1 MEITSIDHAAMSID
15 QILTGHFVF
24 NFKTRFPTPSTDPD
38 YDSELLKV
46 WVTKEGLIVSGK
58 RICGYFGNTTF
69 KVFGSRV
76 QPTTKNVPTYICTWD
91 SVRRLTREVK
101 IGTRYT
107 PIQRI
112 YVSRIKAAIRS
123 VARIRN
129 LGQQVCHT
137 DVYNYAIENG
147 GIREVDGTLYGLEI
161 CGPHTWTD
169 FTEIAPISE
178 FQKLGIDYNLVYNQL
193 NM

>member
-1 MEITSIDHAAMSID
+1 MEITSID

-24 NFKTRFPTPSTDPD
+24 NFKTRCHTPETPPD

-46 WVTKEGLIVSGK
+46 WFTKEGLIVSGK

-76 QPTTKNVPTYICTWD
+76 QPVTKSIPTYICRWD
-91 SVRRLTREVK
+91 AIRRLTRDVK
-101 IGTRYT
+101 VGTRYT
-107 PIQRI
+107 PLQQT
-112 YVSRIKAAIRS
+112 YVKRIKAAIRS
-123 VARIRN
+123 VSRIRR
-129 LGQQVCHT
+129 LGQQVCHP
-137 DVYNYAIENG
+137 DVYNYAIEHG

-178 FQKLGIDYNLVYNQL
+178 LHKLGIDYNLLYFQL
-193 NM
+193 NV

>member
-1 MEITSIDHAAMSID
+1 MEIDK
-15 QILTGHFVF
+15 ILTGHLVF
-24 NFKTRFPTPSTDPD
+24 NFKTRCQTPDSPPD

-76 QPTTKNVPTYICTWD
+76 QPTTKNVPTYICNWE
-91 SVRRLTREVK
+91 SVRKLTRDVK
-101 IGTRYT
+101 VGTRYT

-123 VARIRN
+123 VSRIRR

-147 GIREVDGTLYGLEI
+147 GIREVDGVLYGLEI

-169 FTEIAPISE
+169 FTEIAPIKE
-178 FQKLGIDYNLVYNQL
+178 LTRLGLDYKSLYNQL
-193 NM
+193 NI

>member
-1 MEITSIDHAAMSID
+1 MITSRLGID
-15 QILTGHFVF
+15 QILTGHLVF
-24 NFKTRFPTPSTDPD
+24 NFKTRCQTPDSPPD

-76 QPTTKNVPTYICTWD
+76 QPVTKNVPTYICRWD
-91 SVRRLTREVK
+91 SVRRLTRDVK

-123 VARIRN
+123 VSRIRR
-129 LGQQVCHT
+129 LGQQVCHP
-137 DVYNYAIENG
+137 DVYNYVLENG
-147 GIREVDGTLYGLEI
+147 GIREVEGTLYGLTI
-161 CGPHTWTD
+161 CGPHAWTD
-169 FTEIAPISE
+169 FTEIAPIKE
-178 FQKLGIDYNLVYNQL
+178 LTRLGLDYKALYFQLDV
-193 NM
+193 

>member
-1 MEITSIDHAAMSID
+1 MITSRLGIDK
-15 QILTGHFVF
+15 ILTGTLCSIS
-24 NFKTRFPTPSTDPD
+24 KTDAIHRTRIQTMIPIYSAFGSQRR
-38 YDSELLKV
+38 
-46 WVTKEGLIVSGK
+46 GLSCPEK

-76 QPTTKNVPTYICTWD
+76 QPVTKAVPTYICRWD

-101 IGTRYT
+101 VGTRYT
-107 PIQRI
+107 PLQQT
-112 YVSRIKAAIRS
+112 YVKRIKAAIRS

-129 LGQQVCHT
+129 LGQQVCHP
-137 DVYNYAIENG
+137 DVYNYALEHG
-147 GIREVDGTLYGLEI
+147 LIREVDGTLYGLEI

-178 FQKLGIDYNLVYNQL
+178 LIRLGLDYKAVYNQL
-193 NM
+193 NI